1 MEMKFFDGMQDG
13 YMEYGNTAGTG
24 FAGDNKTPAVAASPV
39 EKDKGVFVTFAYD
52 GSIDS
57 VENKND
63 LIEIRGDESNKDKV
77 RVIYMTSNDT
87 ELYVFRIEA
96 KQDLGKGTNTWIDF
110 ALKLS
115 DDKVYPF
122 VIDFGGYDGG
132 NSEGGNQ
139 QNSALGDVDRDGNTL
154 IVKSVNN
161 VGDIIELPIDWR
173 DDWGGNIQNIGLT
186 SGVLNDLKSFNKDVF
201 VACRWGVRLTLPKEV
216 IADMEGKVTGN
227 NKLWVVTDY
236 RNQDAPDEEGGKAVA
251 FRTKLYTG
259 VTPANLTA
267 YTLPTG
273 QNHTFGMDFEKGNSD
288 YVLYCP
294 NENNTDL
301 VKQNNVTVTKKDY
314 DDSDMT
320 CVSFSVDCDGDFVL
334 APSDYT
340 IQREWPWY
348 GSEGSKFDGMKAALE
363 ESNTAARNYVDQ
375 YLVDSTGHV
384 KFGDNDTT
392 GISLKDGKDYSAAE
406 VATIKAAIMAFR
418 NINWEQRDPLGN
430 VQGVQIENDWT
441 DCFGRY
447 LAELAGRVGI
457 SLWGDYP
464 SGDNAGVFMT
474 LTGGSRLQLATDNAY
489 GVLAYDESVNVKA
502 DEQAAT
508 YKVPYD
514 RNYYAFA
521 VTRTDDKRITS
532 VKVENADCQEMAENG
547 EVYGQKCTVANGESN
562 SFEVNTYNNG
572 WSISN
577 EIAKS
582 YFEINVD
589 RWDEEFEL
597 TFIINYVSDSN
608 DTETAEDKF
617 TIKFVEPVCDWTF
630 NNGSKP
636 TNASELLNVFY
647 NKGYRFPELESYAA
661 ISDGELLSANGFDL
675 HLAFPMK
682 LKKWETGCG
691 DDWDYK
697 VEIDEAKGTVTVKVN
712 YGSAERWDA
721 AARNML
727 ETDAFVD
734 GVYFSYWFGGSPY
747 AKSVRYGMNLYDV
760 LGDNI
765 STTTIDKL
773 ADTLNNTKL
782 VSNYYHSNSL
792 DMAQLNKQNA
802 TTSLLTISD
811 KETYLVSIAMDDE
824 QADKNMGN
832 AKYRYALLINV
843 EPTASMAVKMEGT
856 GLPKVT
862 PERMR
867 VTNIAKGWAAIVP
880 QKATDSIFLRSE
892 DYTTTSN
899 GTYIADLTV
908 DAPTGYKLV
917 SWSADWREDN
927 DDTTKMPIHL
937 YKTQVNNVI
946 ITWENT
952 TTGEELTESVV
963 VEAGSTQSWMD
974 TLANGTVTVN
984 KPQTVFGSVSES
996 TLSDNGITVEY
1007 NEDSGYFHTTV
1018 DASGVKDVTYLT
1030 AGVTL
1035 TVPESLKSSAKYF
1048 RVLTP
1053 GGSDNPTAQDATYG
1067 TNQVTFYDSTEK
1079 YDISN
1084 EAKLTH
1090 PFMLLNTLEVNGLT
1104 VYFADNQHYHITLV
1118 QWLDEN
1124 ENVLGY
1130 SYVYG
1135 RNGDFVTSV
1144 PTETTPEVNKEVDA
1158 PTLEWNGVTDPGFT
1172 CDRNPQTGGNGSKV
1186 FFQFGMKNQNGM
1198 PEGGW
1203 VIYLPYEYFG
1213 DLTWEKARTQTAKP
1227 EIYHYFDESCSESNR
1242 EVLYGEYTL
1251 YGVMF
1256 KTTSFSPF
1264 VVDCSAAADATSGT
1278 HRYYTTAAKADSP
1291 ETFDGGIALYGALAV
1306 TSLTGMAYVGKKRED

>member
-1 MEMKFFDGMQDG
+1 MRGRRVISLLLSLVMALSLCSGVWATGEVGGDPTPTKKTQSDAGYEFVINKENNQNDKQTLYFFNQIDDG
-13 YMEYGNTAGTG
+13 YMTYNRNVTG
-24 FAGDNKTPAVAASPV
+24 FRVAEGRIAAFRAYPLNANDAIFLAF
-39 EKDKGVFVTFAYD
+39 KYD
-52 GSIDS
+52 GSLGNIAEGADAS
-57 VENKND
+57 GIINEHV
-63 LIEIRGDESNKDKV
+63 
-77 RVIYMTSNDT
+77 DT
-87 ELYVFRIEA
+87 ENGKTQKFSVTYENTDDANLYVIRLTAKEA
-96 KQDLGKGTNTWIDF
+96 LGTNGSTDF
-110 ALKLS
+110 FDFS
-115 DDKVYPF
+115 FF
-122 VIDFGGYDGG
+122 VGTGESRQEYQFAMEFGEDNSQQIMPLTDF
-132 NSEGGNQ
+132 
-139 QNSALGDVDRDGNTL
+139 
-154 IVKSVNN
+154 K
-161 VGDIIELPIDWR
+161 
-173 DDWGGNIQNIGLT
+173 
-186 SGVLNDLKSFNKDVF
+186 GVLAENENGKDENDNSK
-201 VACRWGVRLTLPKEV
+201 LT
-216 IADMEGKVTGN
+216 
-227 NKLWVVTDY
+227 
-236 RNQDAPDEEGGKAVA
+236 DAQKNA
-251 FRTKLYTG
+251 
-259 VTPANLTA
+259 AN
-267 YTLPTG
+267 
-273 QNHTFGMDFEKGNSD
+273 D
-288 YVLYCP
+288 YVDKYLL
-294 NENNTDL
+294 NNNGY
-301 VKQNNVTVTKKDY
+301 VKNG
-314 DDSDMT
+314 DS
-320 CVSFSVDCDGDFVL
+320 
-334 APSDYT
+334 
-340 IQREWPWY
+340 
-348 GSEGSKFDGMKAALE
+348 
-363 ESNTAARNYVDQ
+363 
-375 YLVDSTGHV
+375 
-384 KFGDNDTT
+384 DTT
-392 GISLKDGKDYSAAE
+392 GILLKDGKDYTAAE
-406 VATIKAAIMAFR
+406 VAAIKAAVKAFR
-418 NINWEQRDPLGN
+418 AAEWQVRDALGN
-430 VQGVQIENDWT
+430 VQGVQIEDGWT

-447 LAELAGRVGI
+447 LAELASRVGI

-508 YKVPYD
+508 YEVPYD
-514 RNYYAFA
+514 RNHYAFA

-532 VKVENADCQEMAENG
+532 VKVENADCKEMAENG
-547 EVYGQKCTVANGESN
+547 EVYGQKCTVVNGESN

-647 NKGYRFPELESYAA
+647 NKGYKFPKLESYAA

-675 HLAFPMK
+675 HLAFPME

-712 YGSAERWDA
+712 YGSAARWDA

-782 VSNYYHSNSL
+782 VSNYYHSNGL
-792 DMAQLNKQNA
+792 GMAQLNKQNA

-867 VTNIAKGWAAIVP
+867 VTNETSGWKAIVP
-880 QKATDSIFLRSE
+880 EKATDSIFLRSE
-892 DYTTTSN
+892 DYTTTYN
-899 GTYIADLTV
+899 GTHIADLTV

-946 ITWENT
+946 ITWKNT
-952 TTGEELTESVV
+952 VTGEKLMESVV

-974 TLANGTVTVN
+974 TLADGTVTVN
-984 KPQTVFGSVSES
+984 KPQTVSV
-996 TLSDNGITVEY
+996 L
-1007 NEDSGYFHTTV
+1007 F
-1018 DASGVKDVTYLT
+1018 
-1030 AGVTL
+1030 
-1035 TVPESLKSSAKYF
+1035 P
-1048 RVLTP
+1048 
-1053 GGSDNPTAQDATYG
+1053 
-1067 TNQVTFYDSTEK
+1067 
-1079 YDISN
+1079 
-1084 EAKLTH
+1084 
-1090 PFMLLNTLEVNGLT
+1090 
-1104 VYFADNQHYHITLV
+1104 
-1118 QWLDEN
+1118 
-1124 ENVLGY
+1124 
-1130 SYVYG
+1130 
-1135 RNGDFVTSV
+1135 
-1144 PTETTPEVNKEVDA
+1144 
-1158 PTLEWNGVTDPGFT
+1158 
-1172 CDRNPQTGGNGSKV
+1172 
-1186 FFQFGMKNQNGM
+1186 
-1198 PEGGW
+1198 
-1203 VIYLPYEYFG
+1203 
-1213 DLTWEKARTQTAKP
+1213 KA
-1227 EIYHYFDESCSESNR
+1227 
-1242 EVLYGEYTL
+1242 L
-1251 YGVMF
+1251 
-1256 KTTSFSPF
+1256 
-1264 VVDCSAAADATSGT
+1264 
-1278 HRYYTTAAKADSP
+1278 
-1291 ETFDGGIALYGALAV
+1291 
-1306 TSLTGMAYVGKKRED
+1306 